1 MIAFPHLRTLGIA
14 MSALVAMVAGTGP
27 VYAREIVQVHR
38 ATQTVPREWCGEPT
52 SRFPV
57 DAWTPAPLQFRDER
71 PIVPDHAAA
80 EIADYPLRGSYYD
93 QAMVRAS
100 IRTIGDDS
108 RTAQRFAPWP
118 RVQRAA
124 SGY

>member
-14 MSALVAMVAGTGP
+14 MSALVAMVAVASP
-27 VYAREIVQVHR
+27 AYSREIVQVHR
-38 ATQTVPREWCGEPT
+38 ATQTAPLERCGEPV
-52 SRFPV
+52 RFSA
-57 DAWTPAPLQFRDER
+57 DAWAPAPLQIRDER
-71 PIVPDHAAA
+71 PIMPDYAAA
-80 EIADYPLRGSYYD
+80 EIGDYWLRSNYYD

-108 RTAQRFAPWP
+108 RTAQRVAPWP